1 MNVPLMSKSD
11 LVEKLQEIRKTGW
24 IKNTRGNN
32 NGAVGNIL
40 EDLLGIP
47 ENNLPIA
54 NAAEWELKSQRSTT
68 SSLVTLFHSE
78 PSPTSLKLVPKLLL
92 PNYGWAHTKA
102 GNGYGVDEKSF
113 RQTIRATTYSDRG
126 FTIYVNS
133 DEEKIEVLFNFDKID
148 DRHINWRY
156 GISAKNLQNLP
167 INPYWGFNDLTNKAG
182 TKLRNCFF
190 ITADTQK
197 INSVEYFHY
206 NDIYMLSNFSHSKFI
221 SAIETGKVYID
232 FDARTGHNHGTK
244 FRIKNDSI
252 VDLYENVLKL

>member
-1 MNVPLMSKSD
+1 MNVPLITKSE
-11 LVEKLQEIRKTGW
+11 LIEKLNNIRNMGW
-24 IKNTRGNN
+24 VENTRGNN

-78 PSPTSLKLVPKLLL
+78 PSPTSLKIVPQILL
-92 PNYGWAHTKA
+92 PNYGWAHAKA
-102 GNGYGVDEKSF
+102 GNGYSIDEKSF
-113 RQTIRATTYSDRG
+113 RQTIKSNVFSDRG
-126 FTIYVNS
+126 FSINANFV
-133 DEEKIEVLFNFDKID
+133 EQKIEVIFDFDKID

-156 GISAKNLQNLP
+156 GLASRNFHKLP
-167 INPYWGFNDLTNKAG
+167 VNPYWGFNDLTHKAG

-190 ITADTQK
+190 VVANVQK
-197 INSVEYFHY
+197 ISSIEYFHY
-206 NDIYMLSNFSHSKFI
+206 NDIYMLSNFSLSKFI
-221 SAIETGKVYID
+221 SAIQSGKIYID

-244 FRIKNDSI
+244 FRIKSDNI
-252 VDLYENVLKL
+252 IDLYENVQKL

>member
-1 MNVPLMSKSD
+1 MI
-11 LVEKLQEIRKTGW
+11 EKLHHVRSMGW
-24 IKNTRGNN
+24 VKNTRGNN

-78 PSPTSLKLVPKLLL
+78 PSPTSLKIIPQILL
-92 PNYGWAHTKA
+92 PYYGWAHAKA
-102 GNGYGVDEKSF
+102 GKIYSINEKSF
-113 RQTIRATTYSDRG
+113 RQTIRSNIFSDRG
-126 FTIYVNS
+126 FSVNLNFL
-133 DEEKIEVLFNFDKID
+133 EQKVEVVFDFDKID

-156 GISAKNLQNLP
+156 GISSKNLQRLP
-167 INPYWGFNDLTNKAG
+167 VNPYWGFSDLTHKAG

-190 ITADTQK
+190 VRADTQK

-206 NDIYMLSNFSHSKFI
+206 NDIYMLSDFSHSKFI
-221 SAIETGKVYID
+221 SAIQSGNIYID

-244 FRIKNDSI
+244 FRIKSDYIIN
-252 VDLYENVLKL
+252 LYEHVQKL